1 MARTY
6 EIKTSISRDRAQ
18 ELIELLATDDEFR
31 KRFEAK
37 PRTILLEYHIDVS
50 HQTLP
55 ERVSLPDKEAIRE
68 LHSLA
73 ESIIPESASPF
84 GLLALFIV
92 FGAMPV
98 TGGRPT
104 VDGTG

>member
-6 EIKTSISRDRAQ
+6 EIKTSITRDRAQ
-18 ELIELLATDDEFR
+18 ELIERLASDDEFR
-31 KRFEAK
+31 QRFEEK
-37 PRTILLEYHIDVS
+37 PRTILLEYHVDVS

-55 ERVSLPDKEAIRE
+55 EKVTLPDKDAIRE

-73 ESIIPESASPF
+73 QTIVPETASPF
-84 GLLALFIV
+84 GLLLLFIV
-92 FGAMPV
+92 FGALPV

-104 VDGTG
+104 VDGSG